1 MKSLSVQI
9 ETECVHC
16 ATSMRLTIDS
26 DLNHGVGAGRA
37 GPLVFEPEVDWSTF
51 TEPNITRAYCRNSV
65 FLCSEEHAREF
76 RAREDCVNGLYLTL
90 DQSAYST
97 RIVQGALF
105 AFQASSPSGQSI
117 PGDAGP

>member
-9 ETECVHC
+9 DTECAHC

-26 DLNHGVGAGRA
+26 YLNHEDGLGST
-37 GPLVFEPEVDWSTF
+37 GPLVFEPEVDWTTF

-76 RAREDCVNGLYLTL
+76 CAREDCVNGLYLTL
-90 DQSAYST
+90 DQSTYST
-97 RIVQGALF
+97 RIAQGALF
-105 AFQASSPSGQSI
+105 AFSG
-117 PGDAGP
+117 